1 MNLLQS
7 DQSLFSTSEWTL
19 LSNLIHI
26 YQETKLLAV
35 GQQLLALGNSMES
48 TPLIYEQRV
57 LHFLS
62 SIYQTSG
69 DYLHANGDLRQL
81 SSNDRSVILRS
92 AADNVTCIGAIFAIH
107 QCRLFDLDMF
117 TKAMNTTYGERT
129 VELHRQAAKF
139 IDTDLVLIKLALS
152 LFAVSELTS
161 FYSPSSSS
169 STTFTDTRA
178 ILRIQNKYAEVTW
191 KYLLYRHG
199 HCQAVKTFLNV
210 TRWFLAISSC
220 MFHIQ
225 SLVKH
230 NNDLNSLVEN
240 TELVLLMDGIDP

>member
-7 DQSLFSTSEWTL
+7 DQSVLSTSEWTL
-19 LSNLIHI
+19 LSHLIYI
-26 YQETKLLAV
+26 YPETKLLV
-35 GQQLLALGNSMES
+35 EGQQLLALGNSMES

-57 LHFLS
+57 LHFFA

-69 DYLHANGDLRQL
+69 EYLHANGDLCQL

-92 AADNVTCIGAIFAIH
+92 AADNVTCVGTIFAIH

-117 TKAMNTTYGERT
+117 TRAMNTTYGERT

-161 FYSPSSSS
+161 FYSPSS
-169 STTFTDTRA
+169 
-178 ILRIQNKYAEVTW
+178 
-191 KYLLYRHG
+191 
-199 HCQAVKTFLNV
+199 
-210 TRWFLAISSC
+210 
-220 MFHIQ
+220 
-225 SLVKH
+225 
-230 NNDLNSLVEN
+230 
-240 TELVLLMDGIDP
+240 

>member
-1 MNLLQS
+1 MFNT
-7 DQSLFSTSEWTL
+7 DEWTL

-26 YQETKLLAV
+26 YQETKLLAT
-35 GQQLLALGNSMES
+35 GQQLMALGNSMES

-57 LHFLS
+57 LHFLAS
-62 SIYQTSG
+62 VYQTSG

-81 SSNDRSVILRS
+81 SSNDRSIILRS
-92 AADNVTCIGAIFAIH
+92 AADNVTCVGAIFAIH
-107 QCRLFDLDMF
+107 QCRLFDLDIF
-117 TKAMNTTYGERT
+117 TKSMNTTYGERT
-129 VELHRQAAKF
+129 VELYRWAAQF
-139 IDTDLVLIKLALS
+139 IDTDPVLIKLALS
-152 LFAVSELTS
+152 LFAVSGCTS
-161 FYSPSSSS
+161 FYSPSSPS
-169 STTFTDTRA
+169 STMFTDTRA

-210 TRWFLAISSC
+210 TRWFLAISGC

-225 SLVKH
+225 TLVKH

-240 TELVLLMDGIDP
+240 TEWILLMDGVDS